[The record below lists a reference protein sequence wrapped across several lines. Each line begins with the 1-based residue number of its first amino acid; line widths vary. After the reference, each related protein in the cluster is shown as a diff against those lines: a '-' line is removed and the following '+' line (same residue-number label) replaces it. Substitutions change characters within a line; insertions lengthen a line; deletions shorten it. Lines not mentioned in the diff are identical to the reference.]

1 MKKSVAILG
10 GGISGLSSAYYLLRK
25 SLSKG
30 LNLDR
35 VYLLEESSRFGGWL
49 HSKPI
54 ENVPNQTRVNQSNY
68 FELGPRTISLNS
80 YAGINVL
87 ALVNSLGLSAQTKS
101 IPKQSLSFKRR
112 YIIID
117 DKLRLLPN
125 SFRDLIVAE
134 KPFRPFIAYL
144 LQDLRRPRLRLN
156 SESGDVSVHE
166 FFQYRFGDD
175 IANYLINP
183 LCIGITGGDSR
194 LLSMRS
200 VFPSILKKEQ
210 TYGSV
215 VRGMFAKEDIW
226 KDLKTDSLVAES
238 IRDKWAVFSF
248 EKGIETLPKKLLS
261 TLQEEFGSKII
272 VKPCTKVIGLRFN
285 ENGKNVVSAEN
296 DIDLEVDHIFSSIK
310 ANSLARLLPSR
321 YGLLKQTLE
330 SIETVSMAVV
340 CLQFD
345 ETLIPIDKGF
355 GFLIPSSE
363 KSDILGVTFDSCI
376 FPKPST
382 QVTVMLGGCWFKQ
395 LFGSTSNV
403 DHKHLLQISLKALDR
418 YLQIRKQPSH
428 SHIAIHEDCIPQYH
442 VGHHKKLQIIENE
455 IRDLNL
461 SLLGSSYY
469 GFSVPDTILS
479 AKTKSEQWIQS
490 ELDEHS
496 N

>member
-117 DKLRLLPN
+117 DKLR
-125 SFRDLIVAE
+125 F
-134 KPFRPFIAYL
+134 
-144 LQDLRRPRLRLN
+144 
-156 SESGDVSVHE
+156 
-166 FFQYRFGDD
+166 
-175 IANYLINP
+175 
-183 LCIGITGGDSR
+183 R

-226 KDLKTDSLVAES
+226 KDLKTDSLVVES